1 MRIGVRAN
9 AALVVA
15 LLVVGACA
23 SPSPSA
29 ASPSGAGAQVFIFS
43 NSSPHVTV
51 IDATTRKILRTGDVS
66 GLTAWSINDDQNYS
80 DGTKVWL
87 ALRNVDTDD
96 VEMITLDLDSLQV
109 KDRVPLG
116 KDKLNI
122 FHGKAT
128 RDGILLVSKQAS
140 AQVVGIDTKNPHV
153 VSTWDVPVN
162 GGVACDAD
170 VGVGSDGVERF
181 YYPTR
186 EGNTLVSLD
195 PKSGTALKVV
205 NVEKG
210 ITPWM
215 LTTAPDHKTVW
226 VMEDGDDTNGVF
238 DMASLALL
246 KRFPTGK
253 GPYVTSFS
261 PDGKYAFIGHRR
273 DTVLAVYDTKSF
285 DELQRITLGT
295 NPRNVAVDPASKFA
309 WVTITKE
316 HTVAVVEVGTWKIA
330 DRIDLGSA
338 NPDSIWIR
346 PGR

>member
-1 MRIGVRAN
+1 VTRVAPLI
-9 AALVVA
+9 ALIFA
-15 LLVVGACA
+15 ACA
-23 SPSPSA
+23 PSPTS
-29 ASPSGAGAQVFIFS
+29 ASPTSAGAAQVFIFS
-43 NSSPHVTV
+43 NSSPHITV
-51 IDATTRKILRTGDVS
+51 FDANTRKILRMADVPN
-66 GLTAWSINDDQNYS
+66 LTAWSINDDQNYS
-80 DGTKVWL
+80 DGKVVWL
-87 ALRNVDTDD
+87 AERNVDTDD
-96 VEMITLDLDSLQV
+96 VQMLTLDLDSLQV
-109 KDRVPLG
+109 RDRLPLG

-128 RDGILLVSKQAS
+128 RDGVLLVAKQAS
-140 AQVVGIDTKNPHV
+140 AQVVGIDTKNPRV

-170 VGVGSDGVERF
+170 VGVGADGVERF
-181 YYPTR
+181 FYPTR
-186 EGNTLVSLD
+186 EGNTLVSVD
-195 PKSGTALKVV
+195 PKTGKTLTITEIA
-205 NVEKG
+205 KG

-215 LTTAPDHKTVW
+215 LTTAPDKKTVW

-238 DMASLALL
+238 DMTTLVLL

-273 DTVLAVYDTKSF
+273 DTVLAVYDAKTF
-285 DELQRITLGT
+285 DEVQRVTLGT

-309 WVTITKE
+309 WVTITRE
-316 HTVAVVEVGTWKIA
+316 HTVAVVEIGTWKIV
-330 DRIDLGSA
+330 DRIDLGAA